1 MILHNLAPG
10 TAAPAPLLSHSSEA
24 RIFGGAMFPAM
35 YNRPMHEQSVTL
47 QTDLG
52 TLSFEVLKQVNLIN
66 IRGGGL
72 DYLRPQSI
80 PYFFFFYIARTH

>member
-1 MILHNLAPG
+1 
-10 TAAPAPLLSHSSEA
+10 
-24 RIFGGAMFPAM
+24 MFPAM

-52 TLSFEVLKQVNLIN
+52 TLSFEVLKQVNLIS

-72 DYLRPQSI
+72 DYLRLQSI
-80 PYFFFFYIARTH
+80 PYFYIARTH